1 MYRSYLKYVFE
12 RKLVMA
18 NKEILVTAE
27 GLRELEEELSILKSQ
42 KRADIAE
49 QIKEARSHGDL
60 SENSEYDEAMNDQAQ
75 LEARISEIEATLK
88 HVRVIDQSEIT
99 TDTVQVGTKV
109 KVLDVEYDEEE
120 EYQIVGSTE
129 ADPLKGLISDES
141 PVGKGLLNHA
151 VGETVEI
158 ETPGGI
164 QKYKILD
171 ISK

>member
-1 MYRSYLKYVFE
+1 
-12 RKLVMA
+12 MA

-88 HVRVIDQSEIT
+88 RVRVIDHNDIS

-109 KVLDVEYDEEE
+109 KVLDIEYDEED
-120 EYQIVGSTE
+120 EYHIVGSTE
-129 ADPLKGLISDES
+129 SDPLKGYISDES
-141 PVGKGLLNHA
+141 PVGKGLLGHA
-151 VGETVEI
+151 VGEIVDI

>member
-1 MYRSYLKYVFE
+1 
-12 RKLVMA
+12 MA

-88 HVRVIDQSEIT
+88 RVRVIDHNDIS

-109 KVLDVEYDEEE
+109 KVHDLEYDEED
-120 EYQIVGSTE
+120 EYHIVGSTE
-129 ADPLKGLISDES
+129 SDPLKGYISDES
-141 PVGKGLLNHA
+141 PVGKGLLGHA
-151 VGETVEI
+151 VGEIVDI

>member
-1 MYRSYLKYVFE
+1 
-12 RKLVMA
+12 MA

-88 HVRVIDQSEIT
+88 RVRVIDHNDIS

-109 KVLDVEYDEEE
+109 KVLDLEYNEEDV
-120 EYQIVGSTE
+120 YHIVGSTE
-129 ADPLKGLISDES
+129 SDPMKGYISDES
-141 PVGKGLLNHA
+141 PVGKGLLGHA
-151 VGETVEI
+151 VGEVVDI

-164 QKYKILD
+164 QKYEILE

>member
-1 MYRSYLKYVFE
+1 
-12 RKLVMA
+12 MA

-60 SENSEYDEAMNDQAQ
+60 SENSEYDEA
-75 LEARISEIEATLK
+75 
-88 HVRVIDQSEIT
+88 
-99 TDTVQVGTKV
+99 
-109 KVLDVEYDEEE
+109 EYH
-120 EYQIVGSTE
+120 IVGSTE
-129 ADPLKGLISDES
+129 SDPLKGYISDES
-141 PVGKGLLNHA
+141 PVGKGLLGHA
-151 VGETVEI
+151 VGEIVDI

>member
-1 MYRSYLKYVFE
+1 MKYVFE

-88 HVRVIDQSEIT
+88 RVRVIDHNDIS

-109 KVLDVEYDEEE
+109 KVHDLEYDEED
-120 EYQIVGSTE
+120 EYHIVGSTE
-129 ADPLKGLISDES
+129 SDPLKGYISDES
-141 PVGKGLLNHA
+141 PVGKGLLGHA
-151 VGETVEI
+151 VGEIVDI

>member
-1 MYRSYLKYVFE
+1 
-12 RKLVMA
+12 MA

-88 HVRVIDQSEIT
+88 RVRVIDQSEIT

-109 KVLDVEYDEEE
+109 KVLDLEYNEEE

-151 VGETVEI
+151 VGETVEV

-164 QKYKILD
+164 QKYKILE